1 MSESY
6 NLKSVKV
13 TKEHENIRLDKWLSS
28 KIKNLSFQTVQKL
41 IRKGKIVA
49 DSSKVRSSLKLKIGM
64 IIGIPDGLLLEEKKT
79 KSQKLPD
86 FLIKDIR
93 QRVLYEDD
101 QLIGINKPY
110 GLAVQGGTGIDYHL
124 NSLFSVLNKSNNDQL
139 KLVHRLDKNTSGV
152 IIVAKNK
159 TSAKNLTAMFKS
171 EKIKKSYWAIV
182 IGRPIKDK
190 GIIDLPIS
198 KRLVA
203 KKEMM
208 VVSNDGNSNAS
219 TVYKIKESNNHY
231 SWIELNPITGRTH
244 QLRVHCAAIG
254 IPILGDKKY
263 GNNENIF
270 FKGCLK
276 KQSKMHLFS
285 RSITIPDD
293 NRNSLEIIA
302 PVPDHMKKTFELLNF
317 HYTRDENKER

>member
-28 KIKNLSFQTVQKL
+28 KIKNLSFQTIQKL

-198 KRLVA
+198 NRLVA

-208 VVSNDGNSNAS
+208 VVSNDGYSNAS
-219 TVYKIKESNNHY
+219 TVY
-231 SWIELNPITGRTH
+231 
-244 QLRVHCAAIG
+244 
-254 IPILGDKKY
+254 
-263 GNNENIF
+263 
-270 FKGCLK
+270 
-276 KQSKMHLFS
+276 
-285 RSITIPDD
+285 
-293 NRNSLEIIA
+293 
-302 PVPDHMKKTFELLNF
+302 
-317 HYTRDENKER
+317 